1 MVLEKLGEYA
11 TTEIA
16 DLKDLKKIPTG
27 SGIYVMIYMEN
38 GKPKSIPR
46 LNGKS
51 DTEGILCI
59 GKAVNLNRRIL
70 DFHGD
75 VFDETLYSH
84 SHSEGWNF
92 RRYFRDNDFPQ
103 TIKLNA
109 KNIRV
114 CWTELESEKD
124 ADKLETDCIQ
134 YYIMKF
140 QDKPPLNIS
149 IKRLRERRPGNKS
162 KNLQT

>member
-1 MVLEKLGEYA
+1 MILEKLGEYA
-11 TTEIA
+11 TAKIA
-16 DLKDLKKIPTG
+16 DLEALKKIPMC
-27 SGIYVMIYMEN
+27 SGVYVMVYVED
-38 GKPKSIPR
+38 GQPKCFPR

-51 DTEGILCI
+51 DMEGILCI
-59 GKAVNLNRRIL
+59 GKAVNLNRRIG
-70 DFHGD
+70 DFYRD
-75 VFDETLYSH
+75 IFDETLYRH

-114 CWTELESEKD
+114 CWRALKSEKD
-124 ADKLETDCIQ
+124 ADKLETECIQ
-134 YYIMKF
+134 HYIMQY

-149 IKRLRERRPGNKS
+149 VKRQR
-162 KNLQT
+162 Q